1 MDKNTPI
8 LVVDDYA
15 TMLRIIRSLLRQLGF
30 TDVEEATDGTSALAK
45 LRQRRFGLVISDWNM
60 QPVSGLDLL
69 REVRGDP
76 ELAHLPFIMITVQN
90 RTESVVAAKEAGV
103 TSYIVK
109 PFDAETLRSKIASAL
124 SA

>member
-30 TDVEEATDGTSALAK
+30 TDVEETADGTSALAK

-90 RTESVVAAKEAGV
+90 RTESLTAAKEAGV

-109 PFDAETLRSKIASAL
+109 PFDAETLRSRIASAL

>member
-69 REVRGDP
+69 REVRSDP